1 MESITLFGRTIHLTP
16 ELYPRLVV
24 GGCVLVGLFM
34 LNGNAV
40 PKIQEYLAMRTTLA
54 ESRTELENAQAI
66 TQTGP
71 QIKARLKRVRE
82 NLDALHGRFPPRNQI
97 LSIMLLDLSKIF
109 EDTHNELVSFQPRQF
124 TALTQE
130 SLKDLGKLSVEVTAK
145 GTYPSVILLFD
156 QLSRYERV
164 LTIEAPTLTPGTA
177 DSLDSNLTVTFT
189 LTTYALSQ

>member
-1 MESITLFGRTIHLTP
+1 MESITLFGRTIQLTP
-16 ELYPRLVV
+16 ELYSRAVV
-24 GGCVLVGLFM
+24 VGCVLLGLFM
-34 LNGNAV
+34 FSNNAL

-71 QIKARLKRVRE
+71 QIKARLQRVEE
-82 NLDALHGRFPPRNQI
+82 NLAALHGRFPPRNQV

-109 EDTHNELVSFQPRQF
+109 QDTHNELVTFQPREF

-164 LTIEAPTLTPGTA
+164 LTIEAPTLTPGES
-177 DSLDSNLTVTFT
+177 DSLNSNLTVTFT